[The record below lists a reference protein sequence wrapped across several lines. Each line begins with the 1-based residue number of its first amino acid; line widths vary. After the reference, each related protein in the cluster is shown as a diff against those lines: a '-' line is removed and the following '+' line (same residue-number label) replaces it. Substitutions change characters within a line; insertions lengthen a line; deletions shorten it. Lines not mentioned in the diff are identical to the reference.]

1 MCRGLVKTETAGA
14 DDGLNS
20 NEGGWSAWG
29 YPAVLH
35 TRRVL
40 MDKVSFKILFEA
52 TV

>member
-1 MCRGLVKTETAGA
+1 MCKVLVKTETAGV

-35 TRRVL
+35 TRCVL
-40 MDKVSFKILFEA
+40 MDIVSFKILFEA
-52 TV
+52 RV